1 MIERD
6 AFGAYLRRQRVR
18 AGISL
23 DDIARRT
30 RVTVEMWEALERNDF
45 SRWPSGIYARAYVR
59 EYANAI
65 GLDAEE
71 VVNDFCRGFPQGDR
85 RSQSVVWGT
94 AEIVG
99 HDLVWRD
106 DVPASVPE
114 DRRARTDAPPL
125 QHLRVRQVRMLAAG
139 IDLFAVGAAS
149 GAVAA
154 TLRLDLWVTV
164 AVIAVSYFGASLA
177 LLGTTVGA
185 WIVDA
190 YSSAHPEI
198 GHRGPGVLF
207 RRLNPRRRG
216 KPLERPAVFYS
227 KE

>member
-30 RVTVEMWEALERNDF
+30 RVTVDMWEALERNDF

-85 RSQSVVWGT
+85 RSQSVVRGT

-106 DVPASVPE
+106 DVPPSVPQ
-114 DRRARTDAPPL
+114 DRRARTDAPLIP
-125 QHLRVRQVRMLAAG
+125 QLRVSHARLLAAG
-139 IDLFAVGAAS
+139 LDLLAVGIASGSIAGLIRIDLWI
-149 GAVAA
+149 
-154 TLRLDLWVTV
+154 TL

-177 LLGTTVGA
+177 LLGTTIGA
-185 WIVDA
+185 WLVDA
-190 YSSAHPEI
+190 YSSAHPEL

-207 RRLNPRRRG
+207 RRLNPRRHN
-216 KPLERPAVFYS
+216 KALERPTVSYS